1 MIWVGL
7 KNWLKMKN
15 VSYFPNHMLI
25 CTLYIYEPQCA
36 SAIFFDQLK
45 TSALYINHTLAL
57 ANYGDELRRLLMYD
71 YLKKTL
77 LPTQDSF
84 LDKKIS
90 LKKNQN
96 RNNML
101 GKSPTLNA

>member
-1 MIWVGL
+1 
-7 KNWLKMKN
+7 
-15 VSYFPNHMLI
+15 MLI

-45 TSALYINHTLAL
+45 ASALYINYTLAL

-71 YLKKTL
+71 YLKKT
-77 LPTQDSF
+77 PTPDSF

>member
-7 KNWLKMKN
+7 KNSLKMKN
-15 VSYFPNHMLI
+15 VSYFPNHGMLI

-45 TSALYINHTLAL
+45 SSALCINYTLAL
-57 ANYGDELRRLLMYD
+57 DNYGDELRRLLMYD

-77 LPTQDSF
+77 MLPTQDSF
-84 LDKKIS
+84 LYKKIS
-90 LKKNQN
+90 LKK
-96 RNNML
+96 
-101 GKSPTLNA
+101 KTKTVTIC